1 MVLLVCVPLPV
12 TRAAG
17 FLALHILGIDRPL
30 GTLIGFACALG
41 YLVLFFPAL
50 LLFEP
55 FAVIASLWYTQC
67 FVNRSDEPIGR
78 VIACW
83 LAVIVHTAV
92 LVMYFRLGR

>member
-1 MVLLVCVPLPV
+1 MVLLVCLPLPI
-12 TRAAG
+12 TRAVG
-17 FLALHILGIDRPL
+17 FLALRLGLDNPL
-30 GTLIGFACALG
+30 ATLIGFASALG

-55 FAVIASLWYTQC
+55 FAVIASVWYTRH
-67 FVNRSDEPIGR
+67 FAGSSDEPIGR

-92 LVMYFRLGR
+92 LATYLRLGR